1 MPLLLSPTL
10 TLTGVKCGALGLGA
24 GAVSKH
30 KNTYKP
36 LSVSQGTPLLSDGNV
51 TANNKGKTM
60 ETSTGELIAKLT
72 NLSNKLEGEMRFVE
86 SDLVLEAVAY
96 MHSMSKMAEVIRHA
110 NYTDT
115 RSQLN
120 NVVRF
125 ITGTNNE

>member
-1 MPLLLSPTL
+1 LW
-10 TLTGVKCGALGLGA
+10 
-24 GAVSKH
+24 
-30 KNTYKP
+30 
-36 LSVSQGTPLLSDGNV
+36 SDGNV
-51 TANNKGKTM
+51 TVERYTKM

-110 NYTDT
+110 NYTET

-125 ITGTNNE
+125 ITGTDNE

>member
-1 MPLLLSPTL
+1 
-10 TLTGVKCGALGLGA
+10 
-24 GAVSKH
+24 
-30 KNTYKP
+30 
-36 LSVSQGTPLLSDGNV
+36 
-51 TANNKGKTM
+51 M

-72 NLSNKLEGEMRFVE
+72 NLSNKLDGEMRFAE

-96 MHSMSKMAEVIRHA
+96 MHSMSKMAELLRHQ

-125 ITGTNNE
+125 ITGTNHE

>member
-1 MPLLLSPTL
+1 
-10 TLTGVKCGALGLGA
+10 
-24 GAVSKH
+24 
-30 KNTYKP
+30 
-36 LSVSQGTPLLSDGNV
+36 
-51 TANNKGKTM
+51 M

-72 NLSNKLEGEMRFVE
+72 NLSNKLDAEMRFAE
-86 SDLVLEAVAY
+86 SDLVLQAVAY

-110 NYTDT
+110 NYTET

>member
-1 MPLLLSPTL
+1 MEASLQIT
-10 TLTGVKCGALGLGA
+10 KE
-24 GAVSKH
+24 
-30 KNTYKP
+30 N
-36 LSVSQGTPLLSDGNV
+36 
-51 TANNKGKTM
+51 M

-72 NLSNKLEGEMRFVE
+72 NLSNKLDGEMRFAE

-96 MHSMSKMAEVIRHA
+96 MHTMGKMAEVIRHA

-125 ITGTNNE
+125 ITGTDNE